1 MLARVLHSLIP
12 RSTQGLALRFL
23 LLAAVLASNAD
34 FAAGQ
39 ATKAAPSKSAPAKAA
54 TPKFKAIWEPVPFTK
69 DIELTAISCAGPET
83 CWVAGDKSTILF
95 TSDGGTTWQVQ
106 LGGDP
111 EASDRDLAEIFFL
124 DGKHG
129 WAMTDNYKLM
139 ATTDGSTWAELGKL
153 PATAK
158 GLWFSS
164 PQTGFVND
172 NHDSTSRSLLN
183 RTDDGGR
190 TWTRANPC
198 ALETMI
204 NGLPRKLGC
213 LMRDTQFV
221 TPQIGF
227 MGGGAPFEMG
237 TSTAAFSKTTD
248 GGATWANSVIP
259 TTKHQVDSIQFW
271 SEKDGL
277 AVLASGQTFWTA
289 DAGTTWT
296 GSVNP
301 PAWRSFYASGQ
312 GKMIVGVNR
321 SGQQIGYSF
330 NGGRNFTSR
339 PANLPAQVTMVTFP
353 DARHG
358 YFVGQHGM
366 AYRYRIVP
374 IEYTSQGMIGAAA
387 AP

>member
-1 MLARVLHSLIP
+1 MRKLIELTVLCLLV
-12 RSTQGLALRFL
+12 TGL
-23 LLAAVLASNAD
+23 
-34 FAAGQ
+34 AAGQ
-39 ATKAAPSKSAPAKAA
+39 ATKAAPAKAA
-54 TPKFKAIWEPVPFTK
+54 TKAEPKFKAIWEPVPFTK

-139 ATTDGSTWAELGKL
+139 ATTDGSTWAELGTG
-153 PATAK
+153 PSTGK

-164 PQTGFVND
+164 PETGFISD
-172 NHDSTSRSLLN
+172 NHDSTSRTVLN

-190 TWTRANPC
+190 TWTRTIPC
-198 ALETMI
+198 GVDAMVD
-204 NGLPRKLGC
+204 GLPRKLGC
-213 LMRDTQFV
+213 LTRRTQFV
-221 TPQIGF
+221 TPQAGF
-227 MGGGAPFEMG
+227 MGGSAPIGNATYM
-237 TSTAAFSKTTD
+237 AAFSKTTD
-248 GGATWANSVIP
+248 GGATWTSMVIP
-259 TTKHQVDSIQFW
+259 ATKHGIDSIHFW

-277 AVLASGQTFWTA
+277 ALLASGQTFWTA

-301 PAWRSFYASGQ
+301 PSWRSFYASGE

-321 SGQQIGYSF
+321 TGQQIGYSF

-339 PANLPAQVTMVTFP
+339 PASLPAQATAVTFP

-358 YFVGQHGM
+358 YLVGQHGM
-366 AYRYRIVP
+366 VYRYRIVP
-374 IEYTSQGMIGAAA
+374 IDYKSQGMIGAL

>member
-1 MLARVLHSLIP
+1 MRKLIELTVLSLLV
-12 RSTQGLALRFL
+12 TGL
-23 LLAAVLASNAD
+23 
-34 FAAGQ
+34 AAGQ
-39 ATKAAPSKSAPAKAA
+39 ATKGAPAKAA
-54 TPKFKAIWEPVPFTK
+54 AKAATKAAEPKFKAIWEPVPFTK
-69 DIELTAISCAGPET
+69 DIQLNAISCAGPET

-95 TSDGGTTWQVQ
+95 TSDGGTTWQAQ

-111 EASDRDLAEIFFL
+111 EGTEEDLAEIFFL

-129 WAMTDNYKLM
+129 WAMDARSKLM

-158 GLWFSS
+158 GLWFST
-164 PQTGFVND
+164 PQTGFVSD
-172 NHDSTSRSLLN
+172 NHDSTSRTVLN

-190 TWTRANPC
+190 TWTRTIPC
-198 ALETMI
+198 GVDAMVD
-204 NGLPRKLGC
+204 GLPRKLGC
-213 LMRDTQFV
+213 LTSRTQFV
-221 TPQIGF
+221 TPQAGF
-227 MGGGAPFEMG
+227 MGGSAPIGMAIY
-237 TSTAAFSKTTD
+237 TAAFSKTAD
-248 GGATWANSVIP
+248 GGATWTSMVIP
-259 TTKHQVDSIQFW
+259 ATKHGIDSIHFW

-301 PAWRSFYASGQ
+301 PSWRTYYASGE
-312 GKMIVGVNR
+312 GKMIVGVNQIGR
-321 SGQQIGYSF
+321 QIGYSF

-339 PANLPAQVTMVTFP
+339 PANLPTEANAITFP

-358 YFVGQHGM
+358 YLVGRHGM
-366 AYRYRIVP
+366 VYRYRIVP
-374 IEYTSQGMIGAAA
+374 IDYTSQGMIAAL